1 MLKIVVL
8 DGYALNPGDLS
19 WADIEK
25 NGELT
30 VYDRT
35 SADMVVERIGDAQA
49 VFTNKTVIGAE
60 VMDACPAMK
69 FIGVLATGYNVVDIQ
84 AANERGITVCNIPA
98 YSTPSVAQH
107 TFALLLDVCNHV
119 ALHSDGVHDGKWT
132 NSPDFCYWEKPLI
145 ELSGKTMGVIGF
157 GRIGQAVA
165 RIASAFGMNVLCS
178 SRSRSCTDLPANCR
192 YAEIDEIFEK
202 SDVIT
207 LHCPL
212 HEGTQ
217 GIICKDNITRMKDGV
232 IILNTGRGPLV
243 VEQDLADA
251 LNSGKVYA
259 AGLDV
264 ASVEPMRGDNPLL
277 TAQNCIITPHIA
289 WASKAA
295 RMRLLN
301 VIEASLDNFVNTGV
315 GLNRIV

>member
-1 MLKIVVL
+1 MLDIVVL

-19 WADIEK
+19 WEEIGK
-25 NGELT
+25 LGNLT

-35 SADMVVERIGDAQA
+35 PEHLVAERIGRAQA
-49 VFTNKTVIGAE
+49 VFTNKIAIGAE
-60 VMDACPAMK
+60 TMDACPDMK
-69 FIGVLATGYNVVDIQ
+69 FIGVLATGYNIVDVQ
-84 AANERGITVCNIPA
+84 AAKARGVTVCNIPA

-107 TFALLLDVCNHV
+107 TFALLLDICNH
-119 ALHSDGVHDGKWT
+119 AHLHSDGVHAGKWT
-132 NSPDFCYWEKPLI
+132 ESPDFCYWERPLV
-145 ELSGKTMGVIGF
+145 ELAGKTMGIIGF
-157 GRIGQAVA
+157 GRIGQAVG

-192 YAEIDEIFEK
+192 YADLGEIFEK

-217 GIICKDNITRMKDGV
+217 GIICRENIARMKDGV

-264 ASVEPMRGDNPLL
+264 VCEEPMKADNPLL
-277 TAQNCIITPHIA
+277 TAKNCIITPHIA
-289 WASKAA
+289 WAPLESRRRLMDIAA
-295 RMRLLN
+295 GNL
-301 VIEASLDNFVNTGV
+301 AAWSGGTPVNTV
-315 GLNRIV
+315 G

>member
-35 SADMVVERIGDAQA
+35 SADLVVERIGDAQA

-217 GIICKDNITRMKDGV
+217 GIICKGNIARMKDGV

-289 WASKAA
+289 WAPLESRRRLMNIAA
-295 RMRLLN
+295 GNLAAW
-301 VIEASLDNFVNTGV
+301 IKGEPVNTV
-315 GLNRIV
+315 N

>member
-1 MLKIVVL
+1 MLKITVL

-19 WADIEK
+19 WADVEK
-25 NGELT
+25 FGELT

-35 SADMVVERIGDAQA
+35 PANLVTERIGDAGA
-49 VFTNKTVIGAE
+49 VFTNKTIIDAD
-60 VMDACPAMK
+60 VMDACPDMK
-69 FIGVLATGYNVVDIQ
+69 FIGVLATGYNVVDVQ
-84 AANERGITVCNIPA
+84 AAKERGITVCNIPA

-119 ALHSDGVHDGKWT
+119 SLHSDGVHSGKWT
-132 NSPDFCYWEKPLI
+132 NCPDFCYWEKPLI
-145 ELSGKTMGVIGF
+145 ELSGKTMGIIGF
-157 GRIGQAVA
+157 GRIGQAVG

-178 SRSRSCTDLPANCR
+178 SRSRSCTDMPENCR
-192 YAEIDEIFEK
+192 YADLNEIFAK

-217 GIICKDNITRMKDGV
+217 GIICRENIEKMKDGV

-264 ASVEPMRGDNPLL
+264 VCVEPMQADNPLL
-277 TAQNCIITPHIA
+277 RAKNCIVTPHIA
-289 WASKAA
+289 WAPIES
-295 RMRLLN
+295 RRRLMNIAVQNL
-301 VIEASLDNFVNTGV
+301 EAWINGTPMNTV
-315 GLNRIV
+315 G